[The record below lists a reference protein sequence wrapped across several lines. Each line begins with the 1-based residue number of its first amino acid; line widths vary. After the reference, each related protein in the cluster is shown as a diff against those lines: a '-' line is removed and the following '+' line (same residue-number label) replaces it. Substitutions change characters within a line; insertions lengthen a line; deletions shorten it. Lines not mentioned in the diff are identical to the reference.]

1 MPNFNYKVSSRS
13 GKVSQGTISAE
24 NKIRAKVNLI
34 NKGYRIIKLTTISSN
49 TENIKKSFI
58 YKDANG
64 SIQINIGN
72 SLPTIKELA
81 VFTKQFSMMIENG
94 IPLLKSISLITE
106 QQKKPDFIEILKEV
120 HKDIEQGSNFS
131 EAIEKYPY
139 VFDSLYVAMV
149 RAGEASGRLDIIL
162 QQLVKYIEKSAK
174 IKSQVKS
181 AMTYPMMIVLVATVV
196 IVVLLM
202 FVVPAF
208 AKQFADSGKELPAL
222 TKIVLDLSNMLS
234 NNFIEI
240 IVVVVASIYGFSY
253 WKNTKNGRLIFD
265 KYVLKSPLFGDL
277 LTKISVG
284 RFCSTMSTM
293 LNSGVPILDALN
305 ICAASSGNKEI
316 ETFILGIRE
325 EISQGNSFFAPLEKV
340 LLFLKW

>member
-1 MPNFNYKVSSRS
+1 
-13 GKVSQGTISAE
+13 
-24 NKIRAKVNLI
+24 
-34 NKGYRIIKLTTISSN
+34 
-49 TENIKKSFI
+49 
-58 YKDANG
+58 
-64 SIQINIGN
+64 
-72 SLPTIKELA
+72 
-81 VFTKQFSMMIENG
+81 
-94 IPLLKSISLITE
+94 
-106 QQKKPDFIEILKEV
+106 
-120 HKDIEQGSNFS
+120 
-131 EAIEKYPY
+131 
-139 VFDSLYVAMV
+139 
-149 RAGEASGRLDIIL
+149 
-162 QQLVKYIEKSAK
+162 
-174 IKSQVKS
+174 
-181 AMTYPMMIVLVATVV
+181 MTYPMMIVLVATVV

-240 IVVVVASIYGFSY
+240 IVVVVVSIYGFSY

-265 KYVLKSPLFGDL
+265 KYILKSPLFGDL

-325 EISQGNSFFAPLEKV
+325 EISQGNSFLPHLKKV